1 MKRIIE
7 TAKEVLTS
15 VNKNPLDIKLLLLF
29 SIVIVF
35 ISELIQL
42 DSNRDLYQS
51 IIPYTGWSPGREYK
65 MIFFFIILYSY
76 TFRNHQKKLLIIRVM
91 SVIYMVFSLYDG
103 ISDWTTILPED
114 FTNANPYLR
123 YDPLRTIYTICLP
136 LIWLLIISGSQ
147 LKDYFNNKKN
157 KTIII
162 NQ

>member
-15 VNKNPLDIKLLLLF
+15 VKKNPLDIKLLLLF
-29 SIVIVF
+29 SIVITF

-51 IIPYTGWSPGREYK
+51 IIPFTGSQPGRKYDNL
-65 MIFFFIILYSY
+65 IIFIIVFSY
-76 TFRNHQKKLLIIRVM
+76 HLRDHQNRLLIIRG
-91 SVIYMVFSLYDG
+91 ICTFYIGLSLYDG

-114 FTNANPYLR
+114 YTNPNPYLR

-136 LIWLLIISGSQ
+136 LILLLIVSGSQ
-147 LKDYFNNKKN
+147 LKDYFNNKK
-157 KTIII
+157 
-162 NQ
+162 